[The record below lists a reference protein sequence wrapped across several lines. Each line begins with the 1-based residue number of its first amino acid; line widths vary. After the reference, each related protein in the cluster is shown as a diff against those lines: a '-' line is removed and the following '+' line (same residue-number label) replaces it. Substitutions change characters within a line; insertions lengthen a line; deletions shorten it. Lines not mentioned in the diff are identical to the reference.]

1 MNHLKHSILLF
12 WGIILFSISINA
24 QTPKSFSHDSLK
36 FQEEFLQ
43 FMDHPTK
50 KKESKEF
57 AKQFPSFW
65 LSPIISKEKRQNIY
79 TICDLLL
86 AKKARSFPDF
96 YNYFRTLFLFQNQ
109 DQANYENWEKGFL
122 KLIEN
127 KKNKLS
133 KTTDFL
139 IQTQNL
145 LRDSILN
152 ESYSNKWILKSA
164 DFSYQFNKKLRIV
177 FNTADLFCISQ
188 RDTSRIYQT
197 SGIYYPFEKI
207 WVGNKGKITWERA
220 GKDPSIEYA
229 TFNSYRI
236 NTKQSSYQIDTV
248 HYINKKLFSEM
259 ISGNLSEKINPVRNT
274 QKAIYPKF
282 ESFDNDIHID
292 SLFKHVNFKG
302 GIAINGAKFIGKGS
316 SEIPAEIQ
324 ISRNDTLFLI
334 AKSEHFAFQPER
346 IVGKNTA
353 IKILIDTSMIYHPGL
368 LFKYFPKKE
377 ELNLIRDGE
386 GISDSPYFDNYHN
399 IIMDFGMLKWKL
411 GENMMHFGSMKG
423 ATKRQARFESMN
435 FFSMK
440 RFMRIQGMD
449 QQNPLVLLRKFA
461 DYMYV
466 DTFTASEYAN
476 YIKKPVNQIRQQ
488 LISLSFQGFVDY
500 NRNSD
505 EVSLNKRLTDYIQ
518 SGMGR
523 QDYDVIR
530 FTTQTKDKES
540 DAIYFIGSSN
550 LQINGVRR
558 IAVSD
563 SQNVVIYPKY
573 RKILLK
579 KNLDFQFD
587 GKITAGLLDMYGK
600 DFSFSYQK
608 FKIDLNSIDSL
619 QINFVVDSLS
629 NYGKR
634 YTSQLGSVLEKIT
647 GDLLIDDPNNKSGI
661 QKFPEYPI
669 FNSTDSSYVYYDDK
683 SIENGVY
690 RPEKFYFKVDPYTIK
705 NINNFDKDDIE
716 LSGTFV
722 SDSIFPVFDEVLK
735 IQKDNSLGFAHL
747 TPDNGFPAYGNGIFT
762 DTVTLSNHGLR
773 GKGTLNYLSSVTVSK
788 NFIFRPQNMRTNAQ
802 SFVLKEQETLMNNP
816 EVNGKH
822 IYVEWFPYKD
832 EMYVKS
838 SALPLDMYRKLAS
851 LAGTL
856 KITPEGIT
864 GEGNMELVNA
874 ELQSNYFTYNKKNI
888 LADSASFKLK
898 NPDAEGYTFE
908 TESVNTN
915 IDFITRSGIFEST
928 SADNFTTFP
937 MDKYRARIQNFKWYM
952 DQQSIDFGNSEESAL
967 TQLWD
972 QNQIENLAPQA
983 LNQFTSIDPKQDSL
997 TFATPLGHFN
1007 AVDKSIQAKF
1017 VKRMNIADAQLFPDK
1032 GDLSIEKGGLLKTFR
1047 NAKLVADTIHHYHT
1061 ITDATLNVHGKNSF
1075 SGSGNYTYVD
1085 NAKEEQ
1091 NIFFDVIDLDSLR
1104 QTIALGDLPEEKSFS
1119 LSPDFDYKGKIRL
1132 EARDSALY
1140 FDGQTRIHNKCEKIA
1155 DNWLDFT
1162 AKINPMDISIPVK
1175 TYATDDDLLKLYNS
1189 FFLTNDSIHI
1199 YSSFLS
1205 RRIFY
1210 TDNVLLNAEGF
1221 LTYNKNLQA
1230 YQIASREKLKD
1241 ENAAGN
1247 IISFYQNNCNMK
1259 GQGAIDLGAEL
1270 GQIKQIA
1277 AGNIDHD
1284 LSSNIVTLD
1293 LIYGIDFFFSE
1304 PCTKIMSNAFQQ
1316 ANLRQNNLNKEVYGR
1331 KLTALMGQEKA
1342 KKAIDEMDVNGI
1354 FKMLPKELQHS
1365 IYFNNLD
1372 FIWDKESK
1380 AYQSIGEIG
1389 IGNIND
1395 IQINKSVKGKV
1406 ELDKKRSGNRLTIYL
1421 EIDKFTW
1428 SFFKYFHGVMFARSS
1443 SEEFNNILHEMKEDK
1458 RKFKDPL
1465 KKNPYSY
1472 ILSPRSAKTKFL
1484 RRFNL

>member
-1 MNHLKHSILLF
+1 MKHSSLLF
-12 WGIILFSISINA
+12 FGIFLFTISLYA
-24 QTPKSFSHDSLK
+24 QTPKTFSHDSLK
-36 FQEEFLQ
+36 FQEELLQ

-50 KKESKEF
+50 KKESKSF
-57 AKQFPSFW
+57 AQQFPEFW
-65 LSPIISKEKRQNIY
+65 FSASISPEERQKIY
-79 TICDLLL
+79 KICDLFLS
-86 AKKARSFPDF
+86 KKARSFPDF
-96 YNYFRTLFLFQNQ
+96 YNYFRTLFLFQKQNLPQ
-109 DQANYENWEKGFL
+109 TDFENWEKGL
-122 KLIEN
+122 LQQMGN

-133 KTTDFL
+133 SITDFL
-139 IQTQNL
+139 VQTQHL
-145 LRDSILN
+145 FRDSILN
-152 ESYSNKWILKSA
+152 ASYSNRWSIKNA
-164 DFSYQFNKKLRIV
+164 DFSYQFENKLSIV
-177 FNTADLFCISQ
+177 FNNADLSCISQ
-188 RDTSRIYQT
+188 RDTSRIYKT
-197 SGIYYPFEKI
+197 SGTYYPFEKLWI
-207 WVGNKGKITWERA
+207 GKKGKITWERA
-220 GKDPSIEYA
+220 GKDPATEYA
-229 TFNSYRI
+229 TFNSYHI
-236 NTKQSSYQIDTV
+236 NIKQSSYKIDTV
-248 HYINKKLFSEM
+248 QYLNKDLFPGVILGS
-259 ISGNLSEKINPVRNT
+259 LSEKINPVRNPR
-274 QKAIYPKF
+274 KAIYPKF
-282 ESFDNDIHID
+282 ESFDKAIQID
-292 SLFKHVNFKG
+292 SLFKHVNYKG

-316 SEIPAEIQ
+316 SDSPAEIH

-334 AKSEHFAFQPER
+334 AKSQYFAFQPER
-346 IVGKNTA
+346 IVGQNTQ
-353 IKILIDTSMIYHPGL
+353 IKILIDTCLIYHPGL
-368 LFKYFPKKE
+368 LFKYFPQRE

-386 GISDSPYFDNYHN
+386 GISASPYFDNYHN
-399 IIMDFGMLKWKL
+399 IIMDFGMLIWKL

-435 FFSMK
+435 FFSM
-440 RFMRIQGMD
+440 RRYMRIQGMD

-476 YIKKPVNQIRQQ
+476 YIKKPINQIRQQ
-488 LISLSFQGFVDY
+488 LLSLSFQGFVSY
-500 NRNSD
+500 NTNTD
-505 EVSLNKRLTDYIQ
+505 EVTLQKRLTDYIQ

-600 DFSFSYQK
+600 DFSFSYQN
-608 FKIDLNSIDSL
+608 FKIDLNRIDSL
-619 QINFVVDSLS
+619 QINFVIDSLS

-634 YTSQLGSVLEKIT
+634 YTTQLGSVLEKIT
-647 GDLLIDDPNNKSGI
+647 GDLLIDDPNNKSGH

-669 FNSTDSSYVYYDDK
+669 FNSTDSSYVFYDDR
-683 SIENGVY
+683 SIQNGVY
-690 RPEKFYFKVDPYTIK
+690 KADKFYFKVDPYTIK
-705 NINNFDKDDIE
+705 NINKFDKEDIE

-722 SDSIFPVFDEVLK
+722 SDSIFPIFDEVLK

-747 TPDNGFPAYGNGIFT
+747 TPQNGFPTYRKGVFT
-762 DTVTLSNHGLR
+762 DTIHLSNQGLR
-773 GKGTLNYLSSVTVSK
+773 GNGTLNYLSSVTQSK
-788 NFIFRPQNMRTNAQ
+788 DFIFRPNDMRTNAQ

-816 EVNGKH
+816 EVNGEH
-822 IYVEWFPYKD
+822 IYIEWFPYHD

-838 SALPLDMYRKLAS
+838 SALPLDMYRKLAT

-874 ELQSNYFTYNKKNI
+874 ELNSKYFTYNKKNI
-888 LADSASFKLK
+888 LADSANFKLK
-898 NPDAEGYTFE
+898 NTEAEGYTFE
-908 TESVNTN
+908 SESVNTN
-915 IDFITRSGIFEST
+915 IDFVSRSGKFEST
-928 SADNFTTFP
+928 TPKNLSIFPADQ
-937 MDKYRARIQNFKWYM
+937 YLARIQNFKWYM
-952 DQQSIDFGNSEESAL
+952 DQQSIDFGNRDESILA
-967 TQLWD
+967 QLWE
-972 QNQIENLAPQA
+972 QNQIESLDSSS
-983 LNQFTSIDPKQDSL
+983 LNQFISIDPKQDSL
-997 TFATPLGHFN
+997 AFATPIGHFN
-1007 AVDKSIQAKF
+1007 ALDQTIQAKF
-1017 VKRMNIADAQLFPDK
+1017 VKRMNIADAEIYPDK
-1032 GDLSIEKGGLLKTFR
+1032 GDLSIEKGGSLQTLR
-1047 NAKLVADTIHHYHT
+1047 NAKLIADTIHHYHT
-1061 ITDATLNVHGKNSF
+1061 ITDATLNVHGKNSY
-1075 SGSGNYTYVD
+1075 SGSGNYTYID
-1085 NAKEEQ
+1085 NSKTEQ
-1091 NIFFDVIDLDSLR
+1091 NILFDVIDVDSLG
-1104 QTIALGDLPEEKSFS
+1104 QTIALGDLPEERSFS

-1140 FDGQTRIHNKCEKIA
+1140 FDGQTRIHNKCDKIK
-1155 DNWLDFT
+1155 DNWLDFA
-1162 AKINPMDISIPVK
+1162 AKINPMDILIPVK
-1175 TYATDDDLLKLYNS
+1175 TYATDDDRLKLYNS

-1205 RRIFY
+1205 HRIFY
-1210 TDNVLLNAEGF
+1210 TDNVLLDAEGF

-1241 ENAAGN
+1241 ENAFGN
-1247 IISFYQNNCNMK
+1247 ILSFYQNNCNMK
-1259 GQGAIDLGAEL
+1259 GEGAISLGAEL
-1270 GQIKQIA
+1270 GQMKQVA

-1284 LSSNIVTLD
+1284 LSSDIVTLD
-1293 LIYGIDFFFSE
+1293 LIYGLDFFFSDA
-1304 PCTKIMSNAFQQ
+1304 CTKIMENAFQQ
-1316 ANLRQNNLNKEVYGR
+1316 ANLRHSKLNKQVYTR
-1331 KLTALMGQEKA
+1331 KLTALMGREKA
-1342 KKAIDEMDVNGI
+1342 VQAMSEMDANGI
-1354 FKMLPKELQHS
+1354 FKNLPKELQHS

-1389 IGNIND
+1389 IGSIND

-1406 ELDKKRSGNRLTIYL
+1406 ELDKKRSGNRITIYL
-1421 EIDKFTW
+1421 EIDKSTW
-1428 SFFKYFHGVMFARSS
+1428 FFFEYFHGVMFARSS
-1443 SEEFNNILHEMKEDK
+1443 DEEFNNILHEMKEDK